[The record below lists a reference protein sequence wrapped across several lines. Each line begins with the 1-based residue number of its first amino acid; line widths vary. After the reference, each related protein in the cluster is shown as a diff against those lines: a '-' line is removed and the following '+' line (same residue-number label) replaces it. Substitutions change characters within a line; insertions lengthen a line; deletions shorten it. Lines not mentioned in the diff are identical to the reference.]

1 MSLAMA
7 MDQLASA
14 TAKTTMK
21 LRITVAQNPHQ
32 CFAIDVFAKD
42 VETRTAGRYT
52 IQTSYNGSLVGE
64 REFIEAVQLGTADA
78 VLDGP
83 IAQELQAKFVTTVTS
98 VNAGFEKT
106 RQGSMVSLESVR
118 MFWGYAAMPV
128 DGVFCIIANL
138 LDPQRQE
145 LETAT

>member
-1 MSLAMA
+1 MSLAM
-7 MDQLASA
+7 DPLASA

-42 VETRTAGRYT
+42 VETRTA
-52 IQTSYNGSLVGE
+52 
-64 REFIEAVQLGTADA
+64 DA
-78 VLDGP
+78 GLDGP
-83 IAQELQAKFVTTVTS
+83 IVQELQAKFVTTVTS

-106 RQGSMVSLESVR
+106 RQGSMVSLESVW